1 MTLCKIFAK
10 PEIELKLLN
19 ELEQKEQFSRFGIFV
34 SDFLKHM
41 IRLKKV
47 SKQKHN
53 LENLRLMIKSCNIK
67 MMKRASGILCD
78 AIFHNYAITQLV
90 DMFFEFVG
98 FE

>member
-53 LENLRLMIKSCNIK
+53 LENLRLMIK
-67 MMKRASGILCD
+67 ILKHKD
-78 AIFHNYAITQLV
+78 DGEALKNFMQRN
-90 DMFFEFVG
+90 F
-98 FE
+98 